1 MARSQYAIARR
12 SIWYLLRT
20 LLTIALIAV
29 LCLGVFVTAM
39 HISSVYIL
47 VTEGLELR
55 AGYILQQDAEDLATL
70 SEYFTPEF
78 VAKDPALYDGT
89 YGHYKV
95 TNFLYNLRVQ
105 RLFVLPW
112 EKKATV
118 RVYEDMLSVSA
129 SLKDDAPEGT
139 TFTDWVPAIYSVEV
153 TKVDGRWYISDMRL
167 IQQNPAEAVLP
178 TPDYSL
184 LPSPTPE
191 A

>member
-39 HISSVYIL
+39 HLSSVYIL

-55 AGYILQQDAEDLATL
+55 AEYILQQDAEDLASL
-70 SEYFTPEF
+70 SEYFTAEF
-78 VAKDPALYDGT
+78 IAKDPALYDGT
-89 YGHYKV
+89 YSHYKV

-105 RLFVLPW
+105 KLFVLPW

-118 RVYEDMLSVSA
+118 RVFEDMLSISA
-129 SLKDDAPEGT
+129 TAKEDAPEGAE
-139 TFTDWVPAIYSVEV
+139 FTDWSPAIYSVEV
-153 TKVDGRWYISDMRL
+153 TKIEGRWYISDMRL
-167 IQQNPAEAVLP
+167 MELNPAEAVLP

-184 LPSPTPE
+184 LPSPAPQ